1 MNLFNKH
8 LLLCNVYKV
17 QVIFNRNNTMP
28 SSTDSSSSSVGE
40 LPTDIEKQLQI
51 NANGTS
57 ATSSPEKVSQPSAA
71 GSCREES
78 EDGWDIR
85 QEPDFL
91 SNTDADGVAGA
102 MNRVLSRIS
111 TKSSCSPGPPPDGGS
126 KAWFMCELHPLMNVY
141 ALNGKKKKKGGVP
154 LL

>member
-1 MNLFNKH
+1 
-8 LLLCNVYKV
+8 
-17 QVIFNRNNTMP
+17 MP

-57 ATSSPEKVSQPSAA
+57 PTSSPEKVSQPSAA

-85 QEPDFL
+85 QDPDFL